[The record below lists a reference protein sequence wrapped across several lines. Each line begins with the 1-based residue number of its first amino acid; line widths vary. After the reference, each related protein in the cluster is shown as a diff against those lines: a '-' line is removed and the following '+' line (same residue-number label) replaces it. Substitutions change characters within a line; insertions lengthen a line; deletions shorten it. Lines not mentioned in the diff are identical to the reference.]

1 MSLDITHNVR
11 IVTYDTNHKIQQVI
25 TKHNK
30 ASKNLVLGIIKFLR
44 GEFTPSNNSE
54 SNLTHKP
61 NEAKSF
67 VPAFVSFGDG
77 GINQYG
83 TPLTG
88 GGYVQD
94 FDQVIQNMSNTTLL
108 TPSKFNMTKLNHEL
122 VGANIG
128 NAPNINKPPMGRCK
142 ITRTSY
148 SNDTDDAITLKLSS
162 LIPVGYYP
170 KNFYL
175 DTASERDGKPLY
187 LSELG
192 LWSCDFNGSSDNMYK
207 GNLLARVVFDAEH
220 LVEQKESDIILVDW
234 KIEIT
239 SLNDYPGELYQT
251 DINWEV
257 NTTSVL

>member
-11 IVTYDTNHKIQQVI
+11 IVNYDTNHKIQQVV

-44 GEFTPSNNSE
+44 GEFTPSNNSQSE
-54 SNLTHKP
+54 LTHKP

-77 GINQYG
+77 GITQYG
-83 TPLTG
+83 TPITG

-94 FDQVIQNMSNTTLL
+94 FDKVIQNMSNPSLL
-108 TPSKFNMTKLNHEL
+108 TPSKFNMAKLNHEL
-122 VGANIG
+122 VGATIG
-128 NAPNINKPPMGRCK
+128 NDTFTNKPAVGRCK
-142 ITRTSY
+142 ISKTSY
-148 SNDTDDAITLKLSS
+148 NSGSNDSITLKLTA
-162 LIPVGYYP
+162 LIPPGYYP

-175 DTASERDGKPLY
+175 DTEKERDGKPIC

-192 LWSCDFNGSSDNMYK
+192 LWSCDFSGSSDNMYK
-207 GNLLARVVFDAEH
+207 GNLLARVVFDAEN
-220 LVEQKESDIILVDW
+220 LVKQTASDMILVDW

-251 DINWEV
+251 NVDWDY
-257 NTTSVL
+257 TTNSQL